1 METIRR
7 KRNGDGGFRNYE
19 GQTKTLSRR
28 ENNYQ
33 LLYSLIGRSRS
44 FGGRDGSRSGKSN
57 EHRPELPRRVSRL
70 PKLPFRGSGVLL
82 LRKVISRFVVVSWFR
97 GSGEIK
103 KEKERKGRKDP
114 KETKFSFI
122 AEIRIVGRT
131 SLSDRNW
138 WKDYFKI
145 IIRFPI
151 ERPCSKVSP
160 WLDGEIMP
168 IMRSSRS
175 TRVENERRK
184 RKVLPVATIF
194 RSLSLSRC
202 STRPT
207 FPLTNL

>member
-1 METIRR
+1 M
-7 KRNGDGGFRNYE
+7 
-19 GQTKTLSRR
+19 
-28 ENNYQ
+28 
-33 LLYSLIGRSRS
+33 
-44 FGGRDGSRSGKSN
+44 
-57 EHRPELPRRVSRL
+57 
-70 PKLPFRGSGVLL
+70 
-82 LRKVISRFVVVSWFR
+82 RKVISRFVVVSWFR

-194 RSLSLSRC
+194 RSLSLSLDVRHVQLF
-202 STRPT
+202 R
-207 FPLTNL
+207 